1 MEKCISEGRFVGEF
15 WGGVRVVSVPAGAI
29 ACVDACLFLH
39 IRYTPNVKIQFL
51 IPIDVSSQRISP
63 IVWSNSQENYRFIF
77 LALAPRVLTFLEVPI
92 FLTNKENHPKVS
104 VHPRTAIAP

>member
-39 IRYTPNVKIQFL
+39 IIPFL
-51 IPIDVSSQRISP
+51 ID
-63 IVWSNSQENYRFIF
+63 IF
-77 LALAPRVLTFLEVPI
+77 
-92 FLTNKENHPKVS
+92 S
-104 VHPRTAIAP
+104 